1 MLLATSTSQN
11 RPPPDHPPTAPKQKP
26 ATGHRCQAQAPHEE
40 QLQLPNTGPH
50 LVPSCCNPQWSPS
63 LPWTEVWPRVIV
75 AKSRPRCTSSNFRLQ
90 DPWPRIN
97 QAPRSKAQPP
107 KETSKPRQKSKCD
120 AFEKR
125 ATPMTPPSQDFYPWM
140 KELEGTTMPPK
151 KPSSRSSA
159 NKLGL
164 HPTSTAVTVVP
175 PLCTCSSEG
184 LQRSVTPSDQTTHR
198 AGHGSAAC
206 ITSPYV
212 ESVEDH

>member
-1 MLLATSTSQN
+1 MKSSSNYQTQAHASSPAVATPSGV
-11 RPPPDHPPTAPKQKP
+11 PAFHGQKS
-26 ATGHRCQAQAPHEE
+26 GRV
-40 QLQLPNTGPH
+40 L
-50 LVPSCCNPQWSPS
+50 S
-63 LPWTEVWPRVIV
+63 LPSHVPDAAARVIV
-75 AKSRPRCTSSNFRLQ
+75 AKSRPRCSSSNFRLQ

-97 QAPRSKAQPP
+97 QAPKSKAQPP

-120 AFEKR
+120 AFKKK